1 MCERR
6 SIDLAFYRL
15 ERAEGDL
22 KTARLNFA
30 HEMYREAANRAY
42 YAVFNAMRALLAL
55 EKKDFKRHSAVIAEF
70 RKDYL
75 KTRLLP
81 PELSDVIR
89 DAFKTRNSS
98 DYDDFFVASEEE
110 IGGLI
115 VGAENFVRQIGL
127 YLRNNFSV
135 ADTDEP

>member
-1 MCERR
+1 MCESR

-30 HEMYREAANRAY
+30 HEYRAAANRAY

-81 PELSDVIR
+81 PELSGVIR

-115 VGAENFVRQIGL
+115 VGAENFVRQN
-127 YLRNNFSV
+127 RPVS
-135 ADTDEP
+135 PQ